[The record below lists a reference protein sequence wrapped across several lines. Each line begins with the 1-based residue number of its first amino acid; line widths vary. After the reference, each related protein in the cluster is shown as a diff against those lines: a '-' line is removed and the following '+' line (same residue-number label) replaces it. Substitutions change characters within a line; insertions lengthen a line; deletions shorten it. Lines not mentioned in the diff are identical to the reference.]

1 MDRVDALMRHE
12 GFGGFEMIGPS
23 GLAAL
28 LAGAVMVAT
37 GGVAHAQMPSPL
49 PAEALVDAPDAAKVA
64 FLKAHVVA
72 SGPVTG
78 SLAFDFPAA
87 FYDNRLYL
95 LGESHGVAAPQVLDL
110 ELLTHLNRRIGLR
123 DYVAEVDPI
132 QGARLNQYLET
143 GEEAVLDRVFDFW
156 TKSGAQWGNTA
167 FEAKVRGVR
176 ALNQALPADRRI
188 QFIGIDAVQDWP
200 LLAAWVAEQGGQADL
215 AALAGATTNA
225 ARAALARGWLATVP
239 ASPLTSRLVE
249 RLKGVLEGTSEA
261 IGREAVIFDTYA
273 KAVTSG
279 ELGDRPAY
287 GLRSL
292 FHVIQGGV
300 NTAQPFAARVAASD
314 LPTARKIV
322 TLAVLSLDSAVQ
334 IIAATCDR
342 SGDSSKS
349 TKRPVDRT
357 VLRPLTRSR
366 LTRSTSGETGVSSR
380 NRPLPITVPL
390 LADPVAWRRQRACVR
405 AMAPA
410 SQPMTNGRSEVR
422 RSNRTSSSSDRH
434 CTTRPKPPPS
444 GSTSSQRIARVSRS
458 KTPRRQRSACRRK
471 TSSFR
476 PEGDQS
482 PRTWPSPSLAGRRR
496 RGGASDLASA
506 IQSVVAAART

>member
-1 MDRVDALMRHE
+1 
-12 GFGGFEMIGPS
+12 MIGPS

-28 LAGAVMVAT
+28 FAGAVMMAMC
-37 GGVAHAQMPSPL
+37 GVAHAQMPSPL

-78 SLAFDFPAA
+78 GLAFDFPAA

-95 LGESHGVAAPQVLDL
+95 LGESHGVAAPQVLDM
-110 ELLTHLNRRIGLR
+110 ELLSHLNARIGLR

-132 QGARLNQYLET
+132 QGVRLNQYLET
-143 GEEAVLDRVFDFW
+143 GDEKVLDRVFDFW

-176 ALNQALPADRRI
+176 ALNQALPAERRI

-200 LLAAWVAEQGGQADL
+200 LLAAWVAEQGGQADTE
-215 AALAGATTNA
+215 ALAGATTNA
-225 ARAALARGWLATVP
+225 ARATLAHGWLATVP

-249 RLKGVLEGTSEA
+249 RLKGVLGGTSEA

-279 ELGDRPAY
+279 ELGERPAY
-287 GLRSL
+287 GLWGL

-322 TLAVLSLDSAVQ
+322 SLAVLSLDSAVQ
-334 IIAATCDR
+334 IPAPTPAGVQRMRLDSFNIDGPFVKVKGSATLREASAPDAI
-342 SGDSSKS
+342 
-349 TKRPVDRT
+349 
-357 VLRPLTRSR
+357 VLFDIGAQGTPF
-366 LTRSTSGETGVSSR
+366 TSGGDFTNIRTSVGQSFVMDHPER
-380 NRPLPITVPL
+380 
-390 LADPVAWRRQRACVR
+390 
-405 AMAPA
+405 PA
-410 SQPMTNGRSEVR
+410 SSFVQYVGVFRN
-422 RSNRTSSSSDRH
+422 SDWA
-434 CTTRPKPPPS
+434 PP
-444 GSTSSQRIARVSRS
+444 
-458 KTPRRQRSACRRK
+458 
-471 TSSFR
+471 R
-476 PEGDQS
+476 PE
-482 PRTWPSPSLAGRRR
+482 
-496 RGGASDLASA
+496 
-506 IQSVVAAART
+506 

>member
-334 IIAATCDR
+334 IPAPTPAGVERMRLDSFNIDGPFVKVKGSATLR
-342 SGDSSKS
+342 EAS
-349 TKRPVDRT
+349 TPDAI
-357 VLRPLTRSR
+357 VLFDIGAQGTPF
-366 LTRSTSGETGVSSR
+366 TSGGDFTDIRTSVGQSFVMDHPER
-380 NRPLPITVPL
+380 
-390 LADPVAWRRQRACVR
+390 
-405 AMAPA
+405 PA
-410 SQPMTNGRSEVR
+410 SSFVQYVGVFRN
-422 RSNRTSSSSDRH
+422 SDWA
-434 CTTRPKPPPS
+434 P
-444 GSTSSQRIARVSRS
+444 
-458 KTPRRQRSACRRK
+458 PRR
-471 TSSFR
+471 
-476 PEGDQS
+476 E
-482 PRTWPSPSLAGRRR
+482 
-496 RGGASDLASA
+496 
-506 IQSVVAAART
+506 